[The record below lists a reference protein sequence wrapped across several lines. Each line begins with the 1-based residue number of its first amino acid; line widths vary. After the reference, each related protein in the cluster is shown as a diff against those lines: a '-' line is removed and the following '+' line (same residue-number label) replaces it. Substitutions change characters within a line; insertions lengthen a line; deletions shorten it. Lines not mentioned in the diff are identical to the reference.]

1 MIQNNIDKYIIQLPQ
16 KLNLVLKKI
25 DANSNGIV
33 FITNFQNKLIGSLS
47 DGDIRRGM
55 MKGHVTKYV
64 NIKSKYINKNPFFL
78 KYDSDIK
85 KILFYLESSKN
96 KKKYKCIP
104 LVDNKKVI
112 QDISTIENLRKYPIV
127 NLNIGNS
134 EINNVINAMKSG
146 WISSA
151 GSFVSQFEKNFSKYI
166 GGGYSTTTTSGTTA
180 LELAL
185 KSLKIGLGDEVILP
199 NLSFAA
205 SINSIINVG
214 AKPVVVD
221 INPKTWTI
229 DCNKILKKIS
239 NKTKAIM
246 PVHIYGQPCEM
257 DEILKIAK
265 SKKLFVI
272 EDSAEA
278 LGATY
283 KNSKIGLHGDCSCF
297 SFYANKMITT
307 GEGGMVVFKKK
318 KHLELAN
325 RIKNHGMSRKKFYF
339 HEIIGSNYR
348 MTNIQAAIGIS
359 QLKKIKSLISS
370 RKKIFQ
376 YYNKKLK
383 KYKFIKLLPENN
395 WSTNSYWLYTIL
407 IENLGIKKR
416 EKLINN
422 LLKKGIETRPAFY
435 PFNAMKIY
443 KKYCKDSYKFSTNIA
458 NNSIS
463 LPSTS
468 ISGYDQDLII
478 NILLK
483 EIKKL
488 IK

>member
-1 MIQNNIDKYIIQLPQ
+1 MIQNNLEKYTIQLPK
-16 KLNLVLKKI
+16 KLNFVLKKI
-25 DANSNGIV
+25 DSNSNGIV
-33 FITNFQNKLIGSLS
+33 FITNLENKLIGSLS

-55 MKGHVTKYV
+55 MKNQVSKYV
-64 NIKSKYINKNPFFL
+64 NINSKYINKKPFFL
-78 KYDSDIK
+78 NYDSDVK
-85 KILFYLESSKN
+85 KILSYLESKKN

-112 QDISTIENLRKYPIV
+112 QDISTIESLRKYPII
-127 NLNIGNS
+127 NLKIDNS
-134 EINNVINAMKSG
+134 EINNVIDAMKSG

-151 GSFVSQFEKNFSKYI
+151 GSFVSQFEENFSKYL
-166 GGGYSTTTTSGTTA
+166 GGGYSITTTSGTTA

-185 KSLKIGLGDEVILP
+185 KSLQIGLGDEVILP

-229 DCNKILKKIS
+229 DCNKILEKIS
-239 NKTKAIM
+239 SKTKAIM

-257 DEILKIAK
+257 DEIKKIAK
-265 SKKLFVI
+265 SKNIYIV
-272 EDSAEA
+272 EDAAEA

-283 KNSKIGLHGDCSCF
+283 KNAKIGLHGDCSCF
-297 SFYANKMITT
+297 SFYANKTITT

-318 KHLELAN
+318 KYFKLAN
-325 RIKNHGMSRKKFYF
+325 QIKNHGMSRKRFYF
-339 HEIIGSNYR
+339 HETVGSNYR

-359 QLKKIKSLISS
+359 QLKKIKSLILS
-370 RKKIFQ
+370 RRRIFQ
-376 YYNKKLK
+376 YYNKRLR
-383 KYKFIKLLPENN
+383 KFNYIKLLPENN

-407 IENLGIKKR
+407 IENLGTKRR
-416 EKLINN
+416 EKLIKN

-435 PFNAMKIY
+435 PFNSMNIY
-443 KKYCKDSYKFSTNIA
+443 KKYCSGSYKFSVKIA

-468 ISGYDQDLII
+468 ISQYDQDLII
-478 NILLK
+478 NILIK
-483 EIKKL
+483 EINKL
-488 IK
+488 I